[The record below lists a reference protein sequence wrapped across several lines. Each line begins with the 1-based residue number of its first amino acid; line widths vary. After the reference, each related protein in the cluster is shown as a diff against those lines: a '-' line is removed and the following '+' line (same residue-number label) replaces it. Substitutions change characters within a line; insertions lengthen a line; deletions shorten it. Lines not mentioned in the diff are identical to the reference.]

1 MLPANAVQ
9 AAHQLLPPY
18 LRQARIVVDA
28 TAGNGKD
35 TLFLA
40 MNTPPQTII
49 WSFDIQASA
58 IEQTKQTLAAAG
70 LEGKVRL
77 RQTSHEQLSVTI
89 DAPVDVVMFNLGY
102 LPGGDRQIV
111 TLPDTTLA
119 AVEQACRLLSPGGIM
134 TIVAYPGHVSGNQ
147 ENTVLRQYLTAL
159 PQQHFSVACWGM
171 LNQKNQ
177 PPLLYAVEKRREVRQ

>member
-9 AAHQLLPPY
+9 AAHQLLSPY

-40 MNTPPQTII
+40 MNTSPQTII

-159 PQQHFSVACWGM
+159 PQRHFSVACWGM

-177 PPLLYAVEKRREVRQ
+177 PPLLYAVEKRREVRR